1 MMTDDKVTYA
11 AFWAWFVGGL
21 WGLIWFSFFF
31 TVDLL
36 VFVFGVMAVR
46 EIAASDEFFAFAI
59 GFFDQRRAA
68 FWAHFPSLFLLFS
81 DVIAFRIAGTSNE
94 EDPGS
99 ALSFDEGLAAYR
111 TMFTFFFRLAFGHR
125 RFSFGP
131 LFMEWGVEI
140 G

>member
-1 MMTDDKVTYA
+1 MTDDKVAYST
-11 AFWAWFVGGL
+11 FRAWFVGGL
-21 WGLIWFSFFF
+21 WGIRWFGFLF
-31 TVDLL
+31 TVDLF
-36 VFVFGVMAVR
+36 VFVLGVMAVR
-46 EIAASDEFFAFAI
+46 EIAASDEFFPFAM

-68 FWAHFPSLFLLFS
+68 FWAHSPSLFLLFS

-99 ALSFDEGLAAYR
+99 ALSFDEGFAAYR
-111 TMFTFFFRLAFGHR
+111 TKLTCFFRLAFGHR

-131 LFMEWGVEI
+131 LFIEWGVEI